1 LTNQARATA
10 GKSPIG
16 DLNPALYS
24 IYHSAR
30 YATDFHDITVG
41 NDQLVG
47 STVGFSAGTGYDVA
61 SGIGSPIVDQLI
73 LDLAA
78 A

>member
-1 LTNQARATA
+1 MA
-10 GKSPIG
+10 GKGPIG
-16 DLNPALYS
+16 DLNPVLYG

-47 STVGFSAGTGYDVA
+47 SSVGFSARAGYDVA

-73 LDLAA
+73 VDIAA

>member
-1 LTNQARATA
+1 MANQRRAQL
-10 GKSPIG
+10 GKGPIG
-16 DLNPALYS
+16 DLNPVLYS
-24 IYHSAR
+24 ILHSAR

-41 NDQLVG
+41 DDTLVG
-47 STVGFSAGTGYDVA
+47 SPVGFSAGTGYDVA

-73 LDLAA
+73 VDLAA